1 MSTGY
6 MRWGTWAAVST
17 ADAAD
22 ASPRSTA
29 GSPELNDEVEESG
42 RADSGAQT
50 DALPEGL
57 VAPSVN
63 AAELER

>member
-22 ASPRSTA
+22 ASPRSTTE
-29 GSPELNDEVEESG
+29 SPELNDEIEESG
-42 RADSGAQT
+42 HADGGAQT
-50 DALPEGL
+50 DAVAEGL
-57 VAPSVN
+57 IAPSVN
-63 AAELER
+63 SAELER